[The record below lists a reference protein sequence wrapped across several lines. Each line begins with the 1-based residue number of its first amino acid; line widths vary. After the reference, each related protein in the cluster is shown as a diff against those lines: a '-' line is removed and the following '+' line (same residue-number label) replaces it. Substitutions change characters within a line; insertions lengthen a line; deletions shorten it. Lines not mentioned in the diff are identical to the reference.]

1 MLGFP
6 RSCCGADRKGL
17 PRPREE
23 GKRELSRQ
31 AAAQQLRTAASAV
44 IEAYRAEL
52 RRLGSPLATREDAW
66 QQCRYQA
73 QNIVAECAQ
82 SLETG
87 RPAEVTGVGE
97 YSRLLGAHRVTQQIP
112 VSESVRAAEVLWQA
126 MQEAVAR
133 AAGLMPAEQRHA
145 VQQEISTTFRTVTGA
160 RLYQGIRG
168 YEEAA
173 RPTAPADRPRPP
185 SGAASPQA
193 DLEPQAELEPR
204 AVAPQA
210 LEAQAVEPHALE
222 LLTLREREIL
232 VAVREGLTNRQISRR
247 FEITEATVKRHLHN
261 AYRKLGISS
270 RVQALN
276 KMFPDKS

>member
-1 MLGFP
+1 M
-6 RSCCGADRKGL
+6 
-17 PRPREE
+17 
-23 GKRELSRQ
+23 SRQ
-31 AAAQQLRTAASAV
+31 AAAQQLRTATSAI

-52 RRLGSPLATREDAW
+52 RRLGSPLATRDDAW

-87 RPAEVTGVGE
+87 QPAKVTGVGE
-97 YSRLLGAHRVTQQIP
+97 YSRLLGAHRVAQQIP

-133 AAGLMPAEQRHA
+133 AAGLVPTEERHA
-145 VQQEISTTFRTVTGA
+145 VKEEMSTTFRTVTGT

-168 YEEAA
+168 YEEAT
-173 RPTAPADRPRPP
+173 RPTAPTPTPADRPPRP
-185 SGAASPQA
+185 SGAVPQA
-193 DLEPQAELEPR
+193 DPES
-204 AVAPQA
+204 QA
-210 LEAQAVEPHALE
+210 LES
-222 LLTLREREIL
+222 LTLREREIL
-232 VAVREGLTNRQISRR
+232 AAVREGLTNRQISRR

-261 AYRKLGISS
+261 AYRKLGINS

-276 KMFPDKS
+276 KTFREKS

>member
-1 MLGFP
+1 V
-6 RSCCGADRKGL
+6 S
-17 PRPREE
+17 RE
-23 GKRELSRQ
+23 
-31 AAAQQLRTAASAV
+31 AAAKQLRTAIPEIV
-44 IEAYRAEL
+44 EAYRAAL
-52 RRLGSPLATREDAW
+52 GRLGSPLVSREDVW

-73 QNIVAECAQ
+73 QNIVTECAQ

-87 RPAEVTGVGE
+87 RPAEATGVGE

-126 MQEAVAR
+126 MQGAVTEA
-133 AAGLMPAEQRHA
+133 AAWVPAEERPA
-145 VQQEISTTFRTVTGA
+145 VQQAVSTAFRTATGM

-173 RPTAPADRPRPP
+173 RPPAPAERDPGRRERHPGTTSPD
-185 SGAASPQA
+185 AA
-193 DLEPQAELEPR
+193 
-204 AVAPQA
+204 
-210 LEAQAVEPHALE
+210 EARALE

-232 VAVREGLTNRQISRR
+232 EAVREGLTNRQISRR

-261 AYRKLGISS
+261 AYRKLGINS

-276 KMFPDKS
+276 KTFPGQS

>member
-1 MLGFP
+1 M
-6 RSCCGADRKGL
+6 
-17 PRPREE
+17 
-23 GKRELSRQ
+23 SRQ
-31 AAAQQLRTAASAV
+31 AAAQHLRTATSAI
-44 IEAYRAEL
+44 IEAYRTEL
-52 RRLGSPLATREDAW
+52 RRLGSPLATRDDAW

-126 MQEAVAR
+126 MQEAATG
-133 AAGLMPAEQRHA
+133 AAALMPAGERHA
-145 VQQEISTTFRTVTGA
+145 VQQEISTTFRTVTGR

-168 YEEAA
+168 YEEAT
-173 RPTAPADRPRPP
+173 RPTAPTPAPATVPAPASADGPPRP
-185 SGAASPQA
+185 SGTGSQTDPDA
-193 DLEPQAELEPR
+193 
-204 AVAPQA
+204 QA
-210 LEAQAVEPHALE
+210 LES
-222 LLTLREREIL
+222 LTLREREIL
-232 VAVREGLTNRQISRR
+232 AAVREGLTNRQISRR

-261 AYRKLGISS
+261 AYRKLGINS

-276 KMFPDKS
+276 KTFGEKS

>member
-1 MLGFP
+1 M
-6 RSCCGADRKGL
+6 
-17 PRPREE
+17 
-23 GKRELSRQ
+23 SRQ
-31 AAAQQLRTAASAV
+31 AAAQQLRTAAPAV

-52 RRLGSPLATREDAW
+52 LRLGSPLATREDAW

-73 QNIVAECAQ
+73 RNIVAECAQ

-97 YSRLLGAHRVTQQIP
+97 YSRLLGAHRVTQRIP
-112 VSESVRAAEVLWQA
+112 VSESVRAAEVLWEA
-126 MQEAVAR
+126 MREAVAR
-133 AAGLMPAEQRHA
+133 AADLVPAEQRHSL
-145 VQQEISTTFRTVTGA
+145 QQEISTTFRTVTGA

-173 RPTAPADRPRPP
+173 RPEAPAERPQGP
-185 SGAASPQA
+185 SG
-193 DLEPQAELEPR
+193 LREQAELEP
-204 AVAPQA
+204 QA
-210 LEAQAVEPHALE
+210 LEV
-222 LLTLREREIL
+222 LTLREREIL
-232 VAVREGLTNRQISRR
+232 EAVREGLTNRQISRR

-276 KMFPDKS
+276 KMFPENR

>member
-1 MLGFP
+1 M
-6 RSCCGADRKGL
+6 
-17 PRPREE
+17 
-23 GKRELSRQ
+23 SRQ
-31 AAAQQLRTAASAV
+31 AAAQQLRTAAPAV
-44 IEAYRAEL
+44 IEAYRVEL
-52 RRLGSPLATREDAW
+52 QRLGSPLATRDDAW

-82 SLETG
+82 SLESG

-97 YSRLLGAHRVTQQIP
+97 YSRLLGAHRVTQRIP
-112 VSESVRAAEVLWQA
+112 VSESVRAAEVLWEA
-126 MQEAVAR
+126 MREAVAD
-133 AAGLMPAEQRHA
+133 AAAEMPAGQRHS

-173 RPTAPADRPRPP
+173 RPEAPAERPGP
-185 SGAASPQA
+185 SGLKEQG
-193 DLEPQAELEPR
+193 DLEPQALE
-204 AVAPQA
+204 V
-210 LEAQAVEPHALE
+210 
-222 LLTLREREIL
+222 LTSREREIL
-232 VAVREGLTNRQISRR
+232 EAVREGLTNRQISRR

-276 KMFPDKS
+276 KMFPENR

>member
-1 MLGFP
+1 M
-6 RSCCGADRKGL
+6 
-17 PRPREE
+17 
-23 GKRELSRQ
+23 SRQ
-31 AAAQQLRTAASAV
+31 AAAQHLRTATSAI

-52 RRLGSPLATREDAW
+52 RRLGSPLATRDDAW

-87 RPAEVTGVGE
+87 QPAEVTGVGE

-133 AAGLMPAEQRHA
+133 AAGLMPAEERHA
-145 VQQEISTTFRTVTGA
+145 VQQEISITFRTVTGA

-168 YEEAA
+168 YEEAT
-173 RPTAPADRPRPP
+173 RPTAPAPADRRPRP
-185 SGAASPQA
+185 SGAAPQA
-193 DLEPQAELEPR
+193 DLES
-204 AVAPQA
+204 QA
-210 LEAQAVEPHALE
+210 LES
-222 LLTLREREIL
+222 LTLREREIL
-232 VAVREGLTNRQISRR
+232 AAVREGLTNRQISRR

-261 AYRKLGISS
+261 AYRKLGINS

-276 KMFPDKS
+276 KTFREKS